1 RGQLDGVAAK
11 HEELRARMALAETLT
26 GGKGETRRLLD
37 RIGEAGD
44 ELSREEFVALTA
56 WSPIMAMSFLREM
69 LRVHVKIDA
78 ALPRLLRMERAR
90 PRDIEHLRTFWRS
103 SWAMGHLLLLAAVD
117 DRTLLDGMPQGALE
131 QLAGI
136 STPLVRLGSSYLA
149 VRAAWAI
156 GRLGKPLLAQAKRR
170 LGEATN
176 LGLLVDAVVDLAAI
190 GVRHTRLWA
199 EVRKALWG
207 AAADPADTSRA
218 AALARHRR
226 LLVGVLDHALASP
239 EETRADLVH
248 WARENYVACSAGLPA
263 GSPYLFQRPEDVPE
277 PLAFEIAVNID
288 CDFLNN
294 GEDLQTLLETVVLTA
309 RGPAEAL
316 YLPGESMRAMHL
328 AWTPERSLE
337 LLDRVRRY
345 NGKAR
350 PVEAAPKP
358 GRNEPC
364 LCGSGKKYKRCCG
377 A

>member
-1 RGQLDGVAAK
+1 MPHDAHFLSRLERVTPAQVELALTLYRDPALVGFVLGRVRLPDAADRVAFATDAAPGGPHVVVTRDGHFVTCLGPGMSPTGLPVVTRGQLDGVAAK

-44 ELSREEFVALTA
+44 ELSREELVALTA

-170 LGEATN
+170 LGEATRACGPRCARRSGAPRRIPPT
-176 LGLLVDAVVDLAAI
+176 LRAPPPSPGTVGSWWASWI
-190 GVRHTRLWA
+190 TRSPAPRRPAPTSSTGRARTTWPA
-199 EVRKALWG
+199 RPGCPPALPTSSSG
-207 AAADPADTSRA
+207 PRTSRS
-218 AALARHRR
+218 RWPSR
-226 LLVGVLDHALASP
+226 SP
-239 EETRADLVH
+239 
-248 WARENYVACSAGLPA
+248 
-263 GSPYLFQRPEDVPE
+263 
-277 PLAFEIAVNID
+277 
-288 CDFLNN
+288 
-294 GEDLQTLLETVVLTA
+294 
-309 RGPAEAL
+309 
-316 YLPGESMRAMHL
+316 
-328 AWTPERSLE
+328 
-337 LLDRVRRY
+337 
-345 NGKAR
+345 
-350 PVEAAPKP
+350 
-358 GRNEPC
+358 
-364 LCGSGKKYKRCCG
+364 
-377 A
+377 